1 MKSFWDERYSDAD
14 YAYGKEPN
22 TFFKETLDTL
32 QLKGKALFPAE
43 GEGRNAVYAAKKG
56 LEVTAFDMSMEGK
69 KKALQLANENRV
81 TIEYLVDEFDKLHFA
96 ENSFDLI
103 VLIFAHFP
111 PELNNTYYKKLA
123 NHLKPGGYIIAET
136 FSKEQLKYSEA
147 NPLAGGPKNINMLF
161 SIDDFNNNFPDFE
174 VFELQQQEI
183 ELSEGLFHK
192 GKASVIRFV
201 GKKPLM

>member
-22 TFFKETLDTL
+22 AFFKETLDTL

-56 LEVTAFDMSMEGK
+56 LEVTAFDMSMEAK
-69 KKALQLANENRV
+69 KKALQLADENRV
-81 TIEYLVDEFDKLHFA
+81 TIEYLVYEFDKLYFT

-123 NHLKPGGYIIAET
+123 NYLKPGGYIIAEA

>member
-22 TFFKETLDTL
+22 AFFKETLDTL

-69 KKALQLANENRV
+69 KKALQLADENRV
-81 TIEYLVDEFDKLHFA
+81 TIEYLVYEFDKLYFT

-111 PELNNTYYKKLA
+111 PELNNIYYKKLA
-123 NHLKPGGYIIAET
+123 NYLKPGGYIIAEA

>member
-22 TFFKETLDTL
+22 AFFKETLDTL

-56 LEVTAFDMSMEGK
+56 LEVIAFDMSMEAK
-69 KKALQLANENRV
+69 KKALQLADENRV
-81 TIEYLVDEFDKLHFA
+81 TIEYLVYEFDKLYFT

-111 PELNNTYYKKLA
+111 PKLNNTYYKKLA

-147 NPLAGGPKNINMLF
+147 NPLAGGPKNVDMLF
-161 SIDDFNNNFPDFE
+161 SINDFKNNFPDFE
-174 VFELQQQEI
+174 VFKLQQQEI

>member
-1 MKSFWDERYSDAD
+1 MKSFWDKRYSDAD

-69 KKALQLANENRV
+69 KKALQLANENHV
-81 TIEYLVDEFDKLHFA
+81 TIKYLVDEFDKLYFS

-123 NHLKPGGYIIAET
+123 NYLKPGGYIIAEA

-147 NPLAGGPKNINMLF
+147 NPLAGGPKNIDMLF

-174 VFELQQQEI
+174 VFKLQQQEI
-183 ELSEGLFHK
+183 KLNEGLFHK

-201 GKKPLM
+201 GKKL